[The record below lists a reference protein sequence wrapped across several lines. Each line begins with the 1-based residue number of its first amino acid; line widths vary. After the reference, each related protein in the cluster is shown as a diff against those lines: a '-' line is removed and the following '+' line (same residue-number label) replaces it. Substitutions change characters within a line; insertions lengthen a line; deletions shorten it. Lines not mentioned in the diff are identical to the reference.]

1 MYAGVAN
8 AGSAIVRVAA
18 TVLFAYRPVASFP
31 AHNTAHGLGIP
42 GGQLFVVMLC
52 QPPSMRKGH
61 DPGYGPEGVRV
72 GDWIA
77 SSEKTRYRDCA
88 RARVGRE
95 TRAFPVV
102 AFASTRNR
110 ISTSAEGLT
119 FVFASPDVLRS
130 KPSPAPAAFFSRRSK
145 G

>member
-1 MYAGVAN
+1 MEAGVAN
-8 AGSAIVRVAA
+8 AGPAIVRVAA

-77 SSEKTRYRDCA
+77 SYEKSRCRDCA
-88 RARVGRE
+88 RARVERE
-95 TRAFPVV
+95 TRAFRVV
-102 AFASTRNR
+102 
-110 ISTSAEGLT
+110 
-119 FVFASPDVLRS
+119 VRS
-130 KPSPAPAAFFSRRSK
+130 EERRVGK
-145 G
+145 GRRRGR

>member
-31 AHNTAHGLGIP
+31 AHNTAHGLGTP

-61 DPGYGPEGVRV
+61 DPGYGPEGARV

-77 SSEKTRYRDCA
+77 SYEKSRYRDCG
-88 RARVGRE
+88 RARVVRA
-95 TRAFPVV
+95 TRAFRVGVV
-102 AFASTRNR
+102 ASKRNR
-110 ISTSAEGLT
+110 SSTSPDVLT
-119 FVFASPDVLRS
+119 FVFASPAGF
-130 KPSPAPAAFFSRRSK
+130 AP
-145 G
+145 